1 MSDELENL
9 PAIIEEEAI
18 AIEEEPTASP
28 AWERVTDVVAMRK
41 EIARLERE
49 LQRLRNKF
57 KRPEIC

>member
-18 AIEEEPTASP
+18 AIEEESTASP

-57 KRPEIC
+57 KKA

>member
-9 PAIIEEEAI
+9 PAIIEEE

-57 KRPEIC
+57 KKA